1 MSKRL
6 PNLQVALDHSDLQGA
21 IKAAVSVG
29 HEVDVIEAGTV
40 CLLQVGSE
48 LVEVLRSLFPD
59 KIIVADT
66 KCADAGGTVA
76 KNNAVRGADWM
87 TCICCATIPTMKAA
101 MKAIQEE
108 RGERGEIQI
117 ELYGDWTY
125 EQAQTWLEVIGEKY
139 SGNIYYFHMAV
150 IFGWTQLN
158 SHSPLLSKI
167 YDYGGALIVTLISL
181 GIAWVVV
188 KVQDKL
194 GYRILK

>member
-1 MSKRL
+1 MTKRI

-29 HEVDVIEAGTV
+29 QEVDIIEAGTV

-87 TCICCATIPTMKAA
+87 TCICCATIPTMEAA
-101 MKAIQEE
+101 LRLSRLNVGTEAKSRSSFM
-108 RGERGEIQI
+108 
-117 ELYGDWTY
+117 
-125 EQAQTWLEVIGEKY
+125 VIGLLNKL
-139 SGNIYYFHMAV
+139 S
-150 IFGWTQLN
+150 FG
-158 SHSPLLSKI
+158 
-167 YDYGGALIVTLISL
+167 
-181 GIAWVVV
+181 
-188 KVQDKL
+188 
-194 GYRILK
+194 